1 MGEVRRQ
8 GEMRTTVLTVALLAN
23 GAAAFAPASHALALR
38 SAPSARCLR
47 ASGAATLSMAVDD
60 SSRQT
65 RREALMT
72 STTAA
77 LALFAQTKTANAA
90 GKALGY
96 GLSEKDANAQLAA
109 YGLQG
114 MDKVPGGFKP
124 LLMPVGGTVGAN
136 IDGSKVMHKNG
147 HIIIHVSIARRRE
160 TDRETD
166 MRTQVRVYDL
176 T

>member
-1 MGEVRRQ
+1 MEKVPLSPSSILFLYHVMQAECIIMLR
-8 GEMRTTVLTVALLAN
+8 LAMIRN
-23 GAAAFAPASHALALR
+23 HWFVH
-38 SAPSARCLR
+38 
-47 ASGAATLSMAVDD
+47 V
-60 SSRQT
+60 Q
-65 RREALMT
+65 
-72 STTAA
+72 
-77 LALFAQTKTANAA
+77 
-90 GKALGY
+90 
-96 GLSEKDANAQLAA
+96 
-109 YGLQG
+109 
-114 MDKVPGGFKP
+114 VPGGFKP

>member
-1 MGEVRRQ
+1 MRRARELSSAQSVIQ
-8 GEMRTTVLTVALLAN
+8 GTQRQRTMSAFVGAPSADSFFARCA

-90 GKALGY
+90 GKALVCSPARHVGRMRRKSCMISSRY
-96 GLSEKDANAQLAA
+96 
-109 YGLQG
+109 
-114 MDKVPGGFKP
+114 
-124 LLMPVGGTVGAN
+124 LMPLPPNNPTVCRGC
-136 IDGSKVMHKNG
+136 
-147 HIIIHVSIARRRE
+147 
-160 TDRETD
+160 
-166 MRTQVRVYDL
+166 L
-176 T
+176 L